1 MWILKQSK
9 FFSPASQI
17 NTGYALISHSLLPSL
32 CAFPLTAR
40 MDKTVGILGGGQL
53 GRMITEAANRLD
65 IKIITLDAAGSPAKQ
80 VAAHDDHI
88 TGSFRDAEAIKRL
101 AGTCD
106 VITAEIEHVNV
117 EALEEVPEG
126 VDVQPDPETFRI
138 IQDKYAQK
146 LWLKEA
152 GVSIARSEEVEEP
165 CGEQETRKVVEKVG
179 YPAMLK
185 AKREAYDGRGN
196 RVVRTGGEVEV
207 AARELGNKGLYVE
220 EWAPFTMEL
229 AVMVVKVKNGVG
241 SDWEDST
248 LVYPVVETVHEDS
261 ICKLVYAPARNVQKE
276 VQKKAQDLARRAVAS
291 FRGRGIFGVEMFLL
305 KTGFA
310 CFFVDYKDVPDRV
323 N

>member
-1 MWILKQSK
+1 
-9 FFSPASQI
+9 
-17 NTGYALISHSLLPSL
+17 
-32 CAFPLTAR
+32 

-80 VAAHDDHI
+80 VAAHDEHI
-88 TGSFRDAEAIKRL
+88 TGSFRDAEAIRRL
-101 AGTCD
+101 AGGCD
-106 VITAEIEHVNV
+106 VITAEIEHVDV
-117 EALEEVPEG
+117 DALEEVLG
-126 VDVQPDPETFRI
+126 DVDVQPSPETFEI
-138 IQDKYAQK
+138 IQDKYMQK

-165 CGEQETRKVVEKVG
+165 CEEQQTRQAIEKVG

-196 RVVRTGGEVEV
+196 RVVRNRMEVEI

-220 EWAPFTMEL
+220 EWAQFTMEL
-229 AVMVVKVKNGVG
+229 AVMVVKVKVGVG
-241 SDWEDST
+241 SNWEDST

-261 ICKLVYAPARNVQKE
+261 ICKLVYAPARNVPKT

-305 KTGFA
+305 ETGFT
-310 CFFVDYKDVPDRV
+310 CFFVDFEDVSD
-323 N
+323 